1 MSLDAC
7 ARLLRDGDPDRLA
20 QVMAAAPEHRPRLVS
35 LYAANLE
42 IARAALASSEPLI
55 SLMRL
60 QWWQD
65 RLDGI
70 GAGAGAAG
78 HEVLD
83 AVAAHWGRDAGAI
96 GALAE
101 ARRHDA
107 MREPF
112 RDEAALL
119 DYIDATA
126 GALMGLAA
134 GVCGYHGAAV
144 ADQARGAGLAA
155 WLAALP
161 RLAPLGLGIDEA
173 GTRIGGLAR
182 TGLDALDRA
191 ARHRDVP
198 KKAAPALFAGP
209 GARAVLRAAEQGQ
222 SLEISQFSRRLAL
235 LRLGLFGHW
244 RG

>member
-7 ARLLRDGDPDRLA
+7 AALLRDGDPDRLA
-20 QVMAAAPEHRPRLVS
+20 VVMAAAPAYRPRLVS

-65 RLDGI
+65 QLAGI
-70 GAGAGAAG
+70 AAGKGSPG

-83 AVAAHWGRDAGAI
+83 AVAAHWGVEAGAI

-107 MREPF
+107 MREPL
-112 RDEAALL
+112 RDEAAVLA
-119 DYIDATA
+119 YIDATA
-126 GALMGLAA
+126 GALMRLAA

-161 RLAPLGLGIDEA
+161 RLAGLGLGVEDA
-173 GTRIGGLAR
+173 PARIAGLAEE
-182 TGLDALDRA
+182 GIAGLDRA

-198 KKAAPALFAGP
+198 KKAAPALFAGA
-209 GARAVLRAAEQGQ
+209 GARVVLRAAAQGQ
-222 SLEISQFSRRLAL
+222 SVEISQFSRRFAL
-235 LRLGLFGHW
+235 LRLALFGHW